1 MNILVDHNL
10 EGYVVLIAGVL
21 ANGGWLELIS
31 IRFVMFAEV
40 GLATNSSDR
49 IVWQV
54 AQDNQMILLTANRSM
69 KGVESLEETIRQENT
84 PTSLPVLTIGN
95 VARLIEPEYREQCS
109 LRLFDIILNIDNFR
123 GVGRLFIP

>member
-10 EGYVVLIAGVL
+10 AGYAVLIAGVL

-31 IRFVMFAEV
+31 IRFVTFAEV
-40 GLATNSSDR
+40 DLATNSSDR
-49 IVWQV
+49 VVWQV

-69 KGVESLEETIRQENT
+69 KGVDSLEETIRQENT
-84 PTSLPVLTIGN
+84 LTSLPVLTIGN
-95 VARLIEPEYREQCS
+95 VARLAEPEYREQCS
-109 LRLFDIILNIDNFR
+109 LRLFDIILNLDNFR